1 MTEEEKDKQNIV
13 KKDDDT
19 DEDSEFTIDFTTS
32 SAINRISLKFLV
44 VYIPIFWFS
53 GLVVAT
59 LWYGY
64 TISPISW
71 IIKLIFLP
79 LLLLGFSF
87 LFIFSCFF
95 FSKMLLIFINLIHI
109 PKEGIFRTEKGD
121 NDFEFWR
128 LRTEIK
134 KITLWL
140 IRNWPLPWI
149 DVIAFRWFG
158 IKMDFSSHLND
169 SWCDAEFISFGKN
182 VTIGHGAA
190 IMSSM
195 VVGNYL
201 IIKSIRFDDYSLV
214 GGQCTIAPG
223 THFGEDTV
231 LGAVSV
237 TTLNQKLEAGWI
249 YGGIPARKLKLNKY
263 ADMRRDIIHKIDVD
277 EEEKVE
283 TEHEVNIDE
292 DKKHLLKKN
301 EGGQSK

>member
-1 MTEEEKDKQNIV
+1 MNEKIESEEKNTENE
-13 KKDDDT
+13 DDDS
-19 DEDSEFTIDFTTS
+19 DFVIDFTTS
-32 SAINRISLKFLV
+32 SAINKVGLKFLL

-64 TISPISW
+64 VVSPVPW
-71 IIKLIFLP
+71 IIKLLFLP

-95 FSKMLLIFINLIHI
+95 FSKLLLIFINLIHV
-109 PKEGIFRTEKGD
+109 PKEGIFRAERG
-121 NDFEFWR
+121 NMDFEFWR

-134 KITLWL
+134 KIALWL

-149 DVIAFRWFG
+149 DVIAFRWFS

-169 SWCDAEFISFGKN
+169 AWCDAEFISFGKH
-182 VTIGHGAA
+182 VTVGQGAV

-201 IIKSIRFDDYSLV
+201 IIKKIIFDDYALV
-214 GGQCTIAPG
+214 GGQSTIAPG

-237 TTLNQKLEAGWI
+237 TTLDQDLEDGWI
-249 YGGIPARKLKLNKY
+249 YSGIPARKLKLNKY
-263 ADMRRDIIHKIDVD
+263 AEMRRDIIHKVDVD

-292 DKKHLLKKN
+292 DKKHLIKHKDGVDN
-301 EGGQSK
+301 E

>member
-1 MTEEEKDKQNIV
+1 MNEKIESEEKNTENE
-13 KKDDDT
+13 DDDS
-19 DEDSEFTIDFTTS
+19 DFVIDFTTS
-32 SAINRISLKFLV
+32 SAINKVGLKFLL

-64 TISPISW
+64 VVSPVPW
-71 IIKLIFLP
+71 IIKLLFLP

-95 FSKMLLIFINLIHI
+95 FSKLLLIFINLIHV
-109 PKEGIFRTEKGD
+109 PKEGIFRAERG
-121 NDFEFWR
+121 NMDFEFWR

-134 KITLWL
+134 KIALWL

-149 DVIAFRWFG
+149 DVIAFRWFS

-169 SWCDAEFISFGKN
+169 AWCDAEFISFGKH
-182 VTIGHGAA
+182 VTIGQGAV

-201 IIKSIRFDDYSLV
+201 IIKKIIFDDYALV
-214 GGQCTIAPG
+214 GGQSTIAPG

-237 TTLNQKLEAGWI
+237 TTLDQDLEDGWI
-249 YGGIPARKLKLNKY
+249 YSGIPARKLKLNKY
-263 ADMRRDIIHKIDVD
+263 AEMRRDIIHKVDVD

-292 DKKHLLKKN
+292 DKKHLIKHKDGVDN
-301 EGGQSK
+301 E

>member
-1 MTEEEKDKQNIV
+1 LNEKIESEEKNTENE
-13 KKDDDT
+13 DDDS
-19 DEDSEFTIDFTTS
+19 DFVIDFTTS
-32 SAINRISLKFLV
+32 SAINKVGLKFLL

-64 TISPISW
+64 VVSPVPW
-71 IIKLIFLP
+71 IIKLLFLP

-95 FSKMLLIFINLIHI
+95 FSKLLLIFINLIHV
-109 PKEGIFRTEKGD
+109 PKEGIFRAERG
-121 NDFEFWR
+121 NMDFEFWR

-134 KITLWL
+134 KIALWL

-149 DVIAFRWFG
+149 DVIAFRWFS

-169 SWCDAEFISFGKN
+169 AWCDAEFISFGKH
-182 VTIGHGAA
+182 VTIGQGAV

-201 IIKSIRFDDYSLV
+201 IIKKIIFDDYALV
-214 GGQCTIAPG
+214 GGQSTIAPG

-237 TTLNQKLEAGWI
+237 TTLDQDLEDGWI
-249 YGGIPARKLKLNKY
+249 YSGIPARKLKLNKY
-263 ADMRRDIIHKIDVD
+263 AEMRRDIIHKVDVD

-292 DKKHLLKKN
+292 DKKHLIKHKDGVDN
-301 EGGQSK
+301 E